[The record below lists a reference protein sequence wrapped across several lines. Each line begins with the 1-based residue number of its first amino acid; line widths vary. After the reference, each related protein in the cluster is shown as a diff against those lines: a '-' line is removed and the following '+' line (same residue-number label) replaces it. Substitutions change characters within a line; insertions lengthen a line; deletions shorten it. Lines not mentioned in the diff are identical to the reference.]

1 MGLLDMAI
9 GMMNNQA
16 QGERG
21 GALGD
26 ALGGLLGGALGGG
39 QGGGGQADL
48 LRIVALVLSQ
58 LGQQGGAGGG
68 QMGGLGALVEQ
79 FTRSGL
85 GDVVSSWV
93 GTGANQPVSPA
104 QLSQVFGDDLLGRLT
119 QQTGLSQGDLLNQ
132 LSQVLPQAVDH
143 MTPQGQLP
151 ADGGLGEIGSI
162 LERFAR

>member
-16 QGERG
+16 PGGRG
-21 GALGD
+21 GALD
-26 ALGGLLGGALGGG
+26 DVLGGLLGGGG
-39 QGGGGQADL
+39 QGAGGQADL

-58 LGQQGGAGGG
+58 IGQQGGQQGG

-79 FTRSGL
+79 FTRGGL

-119 QQTGLSQGDLLNQ
+119 QQTGLSQGDLLSQ

>member
-1 MGLLDMAI
+1 MGLLDLAI
-9 GMMNNQA
+9 GMLGNNNGQGA
-16 QGERG
+16 QGG
-21 GALGD
+21 G
-26 ALGGLLGGALGGG
+26 LGGALGGMLG
-39 QGGGGQADL
+39 GGHGGGQADL

-58 LGQQGGAGGG
+58 VGQQGGPGTG
-68 QMGGLGALVEQ
+68 GGLGALVEQ

-93 GTGANQPVSPA
+93 GTGANQPVSPG
-104 QLSQVFGDDLLGRLT
+104 QLGQVFGDDLLGRLT
-119 QQTGLSQGDLLNQ
+119 QQTGLSQGDLLSQ
-132 LSQVLPQAVDH
+132 LSQVLPQAVDQ

>member
-16 QGERG
+16 QGERS

-58 LGQQGGAGGG
+58 IGQQTGQQGG

-79 FTRSGL
+79 FTRGGL

-104 QLSQVFGDDLLGRLT
+104 QLGQVFGDDLLGRLT
-119 QQTGLSQGDLLNQ
+119 QQTGLSQGDLLSQ

-143 MTPQGQLP
+143 LTPQGQLP